1 MNIILT
7 ERINNLGKLGEVVK
21 VKAGYARN
29 YLLPQGKAIRATKEN
44 LEIFEKERSQREAE
58 NIKNIKEAES
68 LSEEVKGLSIVIL
81 RSASETGQ
89 LYGSVSNRDISK
101 LVTDNGFTISYKQV
115 ILNKTIKE
123 LGIHFIDITL
133 HPEVIIEIKL
143 NVARTKEEAE
153 IQEKTGEAVIEV
165 KEEEEEEEA
174 NLSLDSEINSETDA
188 TNKKEKIK
196 EPPNNESVETS

>member
-44 LEIFEKERSQREAE
+44 LKVFEKERSQREAD

-68 LSEEVKGLSIVIL
+68 LSEKVKGLSIVIL

-89 LYGSVSNRDISK
+89 LYGSVSNRDISR
-101 LVTDNGFTISYKQV
+101 LVTNNGFPISYKQV

-123 LGIHFIDITL
+123 LGIHFIEITL
-133 HPEVIIEIKL
+133 HPEVIIKIKL
-143 NVARTKEEAE
+143 NVARTQEEAE
-153 IQEKTGEAVIEV
+153 TQEKTGEAVIEV
-165 KEEEEEEEA
+165 KQEA
-174 NLSLDSEINSETDA
+174 NLDLDAEINTETTA
-188 TNKKEKIK
+188 TEKKEKIK
-196 EPPNNESVETS
+196 EPLNNESNEIS

>member
-44 LEIFEKERSQREAE
+44 LKVFEKERSQREAD

-68 LSEEVKGLSIVIL
+68 LSEKVKGLSIVVL

-89 LYGSVSNRDISK
+89 LYGSVSNRDISR

-165 KEEEEEEEA
+165 KEEEA

>member
-44 LEIFEKERSQREAE
+44 LEIFEKERSQREDE

-68 LSEEVKGLSIVIL
+68 LSEEVKGLSLVIL

-89 LYGSVSNRDISK
+89 LYGSVSNRDISR
-101 LVTDNGFTISYKQV
+101 LVTDNGFTISYKH
-115 ILNKTIKE
+115 NKT
-123 LGIHFIDITL
+123 
-133 HPEVIIEIKL
+133 
-143 NVARTKEEAE
+143 
-153 IQEKTGEAVIEV
+153 
-165 KEEEEEEEA
+165 
-174 NLSLDSEINSETDA
+174 
-188 TNKKEKIK
+188 
-196 EPPNNESVETS
+196 

>member
-44 LEIFEKERSQREAE
+44 LKVFEKERSQREAD
-58 NIKNIKEAES
+58 NMKNIQEAES
-68 LSEEVKGLSIVIL
+68 LSKKVKGLSIVIL

-89 LYGSVSNRDISK
+89 LYGSVSNRDISR
-101 LVTDNGFTISYKQV
+101 LVTDNGFPISYKQV

-123 LGIHFIDITL
+123 LGIHFIEITL
-133 HPEVIIEIKL
+133 HPEVNVEIKL
-143 NVARTKEEAE
+143 NVARTQEEAE
-153 IQEKTGEAVIEV
+153 TQEKTGEAVIEV
-165 KEEEEEEEA
+165 KEEA
-174 NLSLDSEINSETDA
+174 NLDLDAEINTKATTTD
-188 TNKKEKIK
+188 KKEKIK
-196 EPPNNESVETS
+196 EPPNNEIDETSKGA

>member
-44 LEIFEKERSQREAE
+44 LEIFEKERSHREAE

-68 LSEEVKGLSIVIL
+68 LSEKVKGLSIVIL

-89 LYGSVSNRDISK
+89 LYGSVSNRDISR
-101 LVTDNGFTISYKQV
+101 LVTDNGFTISYNQV

-123 LGIHFIDITL
+123 LGVYFVGITL

-153 IQEKTGEAVIEV
+153 IQEKTGEAVIDV
-165 KEEEEEEEA
+165 KLEEA
-174 NLSLDSEINSETDA
+174 NLSLDSEINLETTA
-188 TNKKEKIK
+188 NNKEEKKKE
-196 EPPNNESVETS
+196 PVNNESFETSEGAQ

>member
-21 VKAGYARN
+21 VKDGYARN

-44 LEIFEKERSQREAE
+44 LKVFEKERSQREAD

-68 LSEEVKGLSIVIL
+68 LSEKVKGLSIVIL

-89 LYGSVSNRDISK
+89 LYGSVSNRDISR
-101 LVTDNGFTISYKQV
+101 LVTDNGFPISYKQV

-123 LGIHFIDITL
+123 LGIHFIEITL
-133 HPEVIIEIKL
+133 HPEVIIKIKL
-143 NVARTKEEAE
+143 NVARTQEEAE
-153 IQEKTGEAVIEV
+153 TQEKTGEAVIEV
-165 KEEEEEEEA
+165 KEEA
-174 NLSLDSEINSETDA
+174 NLALDAEINTETTA
-188 TNKKEKIK
+188 TEKKEKIK
-196 EPPNNESVETS
+196 EPLNNERDEIS

>member
-44 LEIFEKERSQREAE
+44 LEIFEKERSHREAE

-68 LSEEVKGLSIVIL
+68 LSEKVKGLSIVIL

-89 LYGSVSNRDISK
+89 LYGSVSNRDISR
-101 LVTDNGFTISYKQV
+101 LVTDNGFTISYNQV

-123 LGIHFIDITL
+123 LGVYFVGITL

-165 KEEEEEEEA
+165 KVEEA
-174 NLSLDSEINSETDA
+174 NLSLDSEINLETTA
-188 TNKKEKIK
+188 NNKEEKTK
-196 EPPNNESVETS
+196 EPVQNESLETSEGVQ

>member
-89 LYGSVSNRDISK
+89 LYGSVSNRDISR

-165 KEEEEEEEA
+165 KEEEEEA

>member
-21 VKAGYARN
+21 VKAGFARN

-89 LYGSVSNRDISK
+89 LYGSVSNRDISN

-115 ILNKTIKE
+115 TLKKTIKE

-153 IQEKTGEAVIEV
+153 IQEKTGEAVFEV
-165 KEEEEEEEA
+165 KEEEEA

>member
-44 LEIFEKERSQREAE
+44 LENFEKERSQREAE
-58 NIKNIKEAES
+58 KNKNIKEAES

-89 LYGSVSNRDISK
+89 LYGSVSNRDISG

-143 NVARTKEEAE
+143 NDLLKN
-153 IQEKTGEAVIEV
+153 
-165 KEEEEEEEA
+165 A
-174 NLSLDSEINSETDA
+174 NS
-188 TNKKEKIK
+188 
-196 EPPNNESVETS
+196 

>member
-44 LEIFEKERSQREAE
+44 LKVFEKERSQREAD
-58 NIKNIKEAES
+58 NIKNIKAAES
-68 LSEEVKGLSIVIL
+68 LSKKVKGLSIVIL

-89 LYGSVSNRDISK
+89 LYGSVSNRDISR
-101 LVTDNGFTISYKQV
+101 LVTDNGFPISYKQV

-123 LGIHFIDITL
+123 LGIHFIEITL
-133 HPEVIIEIKL
+133 HPEVNVEIKL
-143 NVARTKEEAE
+143 NVARTQEEAE
-153 IQEKTGEAVIEV
+153 TQEKTGEAVIEV
-165 KEEEEEEEA
+165 KEEA
-174 NLSLDSEINSETDA
+174 NLDLDAEINTEATTTD
-188 TNKKEKIK
+188 KKEKIK
-196 EPPNNESVETS
+196 ESPNNQSDETIKGA

>member
-68 LSEEVKGLSIVIL
+68 LSEEVKGLSLVIL

-89 LYGSVSNRDISK
+89 LYGSVSNRDISR

-165 KEEEEEEEA
+165 KEEEEEA

>member
-44 LEIFEKERSQREAE
+44 LEIFEKERSHREAE
-58 NIKNIKEAES
+58 NIKNIQEAES
-68 LSEEVKGLSIVIL
+68 LSEKVKGLSIVIL

-89 LYGSVSNRDISK
+89 LYGSVSNRDISR
-101 LVTDNGFTISYKQV
+101 LVADNGFTISYNQV

-123 LGIHFIDITL
+123 LGLYFIGITL

-165 KEEEEEEEA
+165 KEEA
-174 NLSLDSEINSETDA
+174 NLALDAEINTETTA
-188 TNKKEKIK
+188 TEEKEIIK
-196 EPPNNESVETS
+196 EPLNNERDKIS

>member
-165 KEEEEEEEA
+165 KEEEEA

>member
-89 LYGSVSNRDISK
+89 LYGSVSNRDISR

-165 KEEEEEEEA
+165 KEEEEA

>member
-44 LEIFEKERSQREAE
+44 LEIFEKERSQRETE

-153 IQEKTGEAVIEV
+153 IQEKTGEAVFEV
-165 KEEEEEEEA
+165 KEEEEA

>member
-21 VKAGYARN
+21 VKDGYARN

-44 LEIFEKERSQREAE
+44 LKVFEKERSQREAD

-68 LSEEVKGLSIVIL
+68 LSEKVKGLSIVIL

-89 LYGSVSNRDISK
+89 LYGSVSNRDISR
-101 LVTDNGFTISYKQV
+101 LVTDNGFTISYNQV

-123 LGIHFIDITL
+123 LGVYFVGITL

-165 KEEEEEEEA
+165 KVEEA
-174 NLSLDSEINSETDA
+174 NLSLDSEINLETTA
-188 TNKKEKIK
+188 NNKEEKTKETVHNK
-196 EPPNNESVETS
+196 SLETSKGAQ

>member
-89 LYGSVSNRDISK
+89 LYGSVSNRDISR

-165 KEEEEEEEA
+165 KEEEEEEA
-174 NLSLDSEINSETDA
+174 NLSLDSEINSETDT

>member
-44 LEIFEKERSQREAE
+44 LKVFEKERSQREAD
-58 NIKNIKEAES
+58 NMKNIQEAES
-68 LSEEVKGLSIVIL
+68 LSKKVKGLSIVIL

-89 LYGSVSNRDISK
+89 LYGSVSNRDISR
-101 LVTDNGFTISYKQV
+101 LVTDNGFPISYKQV

-123 LGIHFIDITL
+123 LGIHFIEITL
-133 HPEVIIEIKL
+133 HPEVNVEIKL
-143 NVARTKEEAE
+143 NVARTQEEAE
-153 IQEKTGEAVIEV
+153 TQEKTGEAVIEV
-165 KEEEEEEEA
+165 KEEA
-174 NLSLDSEINSETDA
+174 NLDLDAEINTQATTTD
-188 TNKKEKIK
+188 KKEKIK
-196 EPPNNESVETS
+196 EPPNNEIDETNKGA

>member
-44 LEIFEKERSQREAE
+44 LEIFEKERSHREAE
-58 NIKNIKEAES
+58 NIKNIKEAEF
-68 LSEEVKGLSIVIL
+68 LSEKVKGLSIVIL

-89 LYGSVSNRDISK
+89 LYGSVSNRDISR
-101 LVTDNGFTISYKQV
+101 LVTDNGFTISYNQV

-123 LGIHFIDITL
+123 LGVYFVGITL

-153 IQEKTGEAVIEV
+153 IQEKTGEAVIDV
-165 KEEEEEEEA
+165 KVEEA
-174 NLSLDSEINSETDA
+174 NLALDSEINLETTA
-188 TNKKEKIK
+188 NNKEEKTK
-196 EPPNNESVETS
+196 EPVNNESFETSEGAQ

>member
-44 LEIFEKERSQREAE
+44 LEIFEKERSHREAE

-68 LSEEVKGLSIVIL
+68 LSEKVKGLSIVIL

-89 LYGSVSNRDISK
+89 LYGSVSNRDISR
-101 LVTDNGFTISYKQV
+101 LVTDNGFTISYNQV

-123 LGIHFIDITL
+123 LGVYFIGITL

-165 KEEEEEEEA
+165 KLEEA
-174 NLSLDSEINSETDA
+174 NLSLDSEINLETTA
-188 TNKKEKIK
+188 NNKEEKKKE
-196 EPPNNESVETS
+196 PVNNESFETSEGEQ

>member
-89 LYGSVSNRDISK
+89 LYGSVSNRDISR

-165 KEEEEEEEA
+165 KEEEEA
-174 NLSLDSEINSETDA
+174 NLSLDSEINSETDT

>member
-123 LGIHFIDITL
+123 LGIYFIEITL

-165 KEEEEEEEA
+165 KEEEA

>member
-21 VKAGYARN
+21 VKDGYARN

-44 LEIFEKERSQREAE
+44 LKVFEKERSQREAD

-68 LSEEVKGLSIVIL
+68 LSEKVKGLSIVIL

-101 LVTDNGFTISYKQV
+101 LVTDNGFPISYKQV

-123 LGIHFIDITL
+123 LGIHFIEITL

-143 NVARTKEEAE
+143 NVARTQEEAGT
-153 IQEKTGEAVIEV
+153 QEKTGEAVIEV
-165 KEEEEEEEA
+165 KEEA
-174 NLSLDSEINSETDA
+174 NLALDAEINTETTA
-188 TNKKEKIK
+188 TEQKEKIK
-196 EPPNNESVETS
+196 EPLNNERDEIS

>member
-165 KEEEEEEEA
+165 KEEEEA
-174 NLSLDSEINSETDA
+174 NLSLDSEINSETDT

>member
-21 VKAGYARN
+21 VKDGYARN

-44 LEIFEKERSQREAE
+44 LEIFEKERSHREAE

-68 LSEEVKGLSIVIL
+68 LSEKVKGLSIVIL

-89 LYGSVSNRDISK
+89 LYGSVSNRDISR
-101 LVTDNGFTISYKQV
+101 LVTDNGFNISYNQV

-123 LGIHFIDITL
+123 LGVYFVGITL

-165 KEEEEEEEA
+165 KVEEA
-174 NLSLDSEINSETDA
+174 NLSLDSEINLETTA
-188 TNKKEKIK
+188 NNKEEKTK
-196 EPPNNESVETS
+196 EPVHNESLETSEGVQ

>member
-89 LYGSVSNRDISK
+89 LYGSVSNRDISR

-165 KEEEEEEEA
+165 KEEEEA
-174 NLSLDSEINSETDA
+174 NLSLDAEINSETDA

>member
-44 LEIFEKERSQREAE
+44 LKVFEKERSQRESD
-58 NIKNIKEAES
+58 NIKNIKAAES
-68 LSEEVKGLSIVIL
+68 LSKKVKGLSIVIL

-89 LYGSVSNRDISK
+89 LYGSVSNRDISR
-101 LVTDNGFTISYKQV
+101 LVTDNGFPISYKQV

-123 LGIHFIDITL
+123 LGIHFIEITL
-133 HPEVIIEIKL
+133 HPEVNVEIKL
-143 NVARTKEEAE
+143 NVARTQEEAE
-153 IQEKTGEAVIEV
+153 TQEKTGEAVIEV
-165 KEEEEEEEA
+165 KEEA
-174 NLSLDSEINSETDA
+174 NLDLDAEINTEATTTD
-188 TNKKEKIK
+188 KKEKIK
-196 EPPNNESVETS
+196 ESPNNESDETIKGA

>member
-44 LEIFEKERSQREAE
+44 LEIFEKERSHREAE

-68 LSEEVKGLSIVIL
+68 LSEKVKGLSIVIL

-89 LYGSVSNRDISK
+89 LYGSVSNRDISR
-101 LVTDNGFTISYKQV
+101 LVADNGFTISYNQV

-123 LGIHFIDITL
+123 LGIYFIGITL
-133 HPEVIIEIKL
+133 HPEEIIEIKL
-143 NVARTKEEAE
+143 NDARTKEEAE
-153 IQEKTGEAVIEV
+153 IQEKTGEAVNNKSNETIEG
-165 KEEEEEEEA
+165 A
-174 NLSLDSEINSETDA
+174 Q
-188 TNKKEKIK
+188 
-196 EPPNNESVETS
+196 

>member
-165 KEEEEEEEA
+165 KEEEEEEEEEA

-188 TNKKEKIK
+188 TNKKE
-196 EPPNNESVETS
+196 